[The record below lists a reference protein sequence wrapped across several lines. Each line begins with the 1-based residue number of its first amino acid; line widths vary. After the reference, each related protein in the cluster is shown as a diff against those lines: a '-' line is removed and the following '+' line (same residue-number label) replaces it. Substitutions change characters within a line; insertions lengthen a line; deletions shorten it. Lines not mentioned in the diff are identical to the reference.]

1 MGLVLRNLLALQEL
15 DLQIISL
22 NDEKSKLQDVV
33 EKKKSEADRRQQE
46 VQEQEER
53 IKRLK
58 VEMKKLEVEIAEAG
72 DRIRKLES
80 QQVHVKTNEG
90 YKALDKEIYEAKA
103 HRART
108 EDILLQ
114 KMELLEEGTKG
125 IGGARQEV
133 GALIALLK
141 RESGEAKEKIREIE
155 SQVAGF
161 QAKRA
166 EITGSIEEGHLRL
179 YNRIFNNK
187 KVPAIVPVVNRTCR
201 GCHLAVPAAVE
212 SILRRHQSNIVTCEN
227 CSRILY
233 IPEEEDSG

>member
-22 NDEKSKLQDVV
+22 SNERIKLESLVQ
-33 EKKKSEADRRQQE
+33 KNKSEAERRQRE
-46 VQEQEER
+46 IEEQEER

-58 VEMKKLEVEIAEAG
+58 VEMRKLEVEIAEAG
-72 DRIRKLES
+72 DRVRKLES
-80 QQVHVKTNEG
+80 QQIHVKTNEE

-125 IGGARQEV
+125 IGGARQDL
-133 GALIALLK
+133 GSFIAQLQ
-141 RESGEAKEKIREIE
+141 RESGEAEQKIREIE
-155 SQVAGF
+155 SQAAGF
-161 QAKRA
+161 QGKRS
-166 EITGSIEEGHLRL
+166 EITGTIDESHLRL
-179 YNRIFNNK
+179 YNRIFKNK

-227 CSRILY
+227 CARILY
-233 IPEEEDSG
+233 IPEEEDAG